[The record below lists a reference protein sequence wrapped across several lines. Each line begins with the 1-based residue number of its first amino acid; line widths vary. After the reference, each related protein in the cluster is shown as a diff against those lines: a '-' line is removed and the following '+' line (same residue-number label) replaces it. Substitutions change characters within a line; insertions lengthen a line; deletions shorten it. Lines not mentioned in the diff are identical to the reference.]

1 MKATVE
7 RNRLNSTLRRISA
20 GVGTAAPMIMTASP
34 EGVDLVAIGKES
46 IMYSGLDSSV
56 ETPGC
61 AELMLRQI
69 ISVVKSLPNG
79 KVGLASDEAGVA
91 LSGGG
96 ARVVLTENDELCGA
110 DLPEPPDVGETID
123 GELLRSSLGGV
134 IPSAATDN
142 HPIFGAVRFDESEG
156 NLRLVA
162 SDTFRLAV
170 RDLPGIPS
178 RGVFSVSARALKRML
193 RSFGK
198 PSEYRI
204 GVTGGYV
211 WFSAEKIGEMGI
223 VCDRSDFP
231 RYRGWAPPWEGRVV
245 CDRAPLSD
253 LANRVVA
260 LDRKSPAPVKMVFSS
275 GGIEFTAKSPVGM
288 VSGHL
293 EAEHAALPDEVT
305 LRFNSLFLADA
316 LSNLISDKTEIRLA
330 EDPLARPKPVRIAD
344 SRHPEVW
351 NLVMPMRTG

>member
-46 IMYSGLDSSV
+46 IMYAGLDSLV

-96 ARVVLTENDELCGA
+96 ARVVLTESDELCGA

-142 HPIFGAVRFDESEG
+142 HPIFGSVRFDESER
-156 NLRLVA
+156 NLRSVA

-204 GVTGGYV
+204 GVTDGYV
-211 WFSAEKIGEMGI
+211 WFSAEKIGQMGI
-223 VCDRSDFP
+223 VCDPSDFP
-231 RYRGWAPPWEGRVV
+231 RYRGWAPPGKGGWFVT
-245 CDRAPLSD
+245 
-253 LANRVVA
+253 A
-260 LDRKSPAPVKMVFSS
+260 LRSRTWRNGWWPWTRKSPAPVKLVFSS

-288 VSGHL
+288 VSGYL

-330 EDPLARPKPVRIAD
+330 EDPLARPKPVLIAD
-344 SRHPEVW
+344 SRHPEIW